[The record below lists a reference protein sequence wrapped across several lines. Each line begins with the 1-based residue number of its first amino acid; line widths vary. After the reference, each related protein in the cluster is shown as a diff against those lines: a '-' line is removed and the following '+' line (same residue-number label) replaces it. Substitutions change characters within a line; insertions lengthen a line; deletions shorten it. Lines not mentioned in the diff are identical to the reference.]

1 MPYLQIIAMANKKN
15 SKKKGRRILPYEKY
29 RIKNLGNKKVTED
42 RIQMPPLSNI
52 PPADFSL
59 LISLFLH
66 FVTLVVRHNRFS
78 I

>member
-1 MPYLQIIAMANKKN
+1 MANKKN

-59 LISLFLH
+59 PSIMPPVEKIIIYLIVIAKRTENFQK
-66 FVTLVVRHNRFS
+66 
-78 I
+78 